1 MKLFFDPGQSA
12 SIGIIGGAGGPT
24 AVYVTS
30 KAIPWATIGLVAAGA
45 AVILGTILAIVC
57 VARKR

>member
-1 MKLFFDPGQSA
+1 MNWLFAPREAA
-12 SIGIIGGAGGPT
+12 SIGIIGGADGPT
-24 AVYVTS
+24 AVYVS

>member
-1 MKLFFDPGQSA
+1 MNWLFAPREAA
-12 SIGIIGGAGGPT
+12 SIGIIGGADGPT

-30 KAIPWATIGLVAAGA
+30 KAIPWGTIGLVAAGA